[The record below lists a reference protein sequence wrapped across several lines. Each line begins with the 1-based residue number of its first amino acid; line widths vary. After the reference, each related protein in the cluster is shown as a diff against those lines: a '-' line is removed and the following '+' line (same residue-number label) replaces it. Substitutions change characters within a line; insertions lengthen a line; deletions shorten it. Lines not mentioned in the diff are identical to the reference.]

1 MQRGPKKKS
10 IEEKKA
16 VGSYR
21 PCRDDPNILIPMNSE
36 PPVMP
41 DYLSDT
47 AKAVWFEE
55 LDRVTQSGTSVLDS
69 SLFADYC
76 CLAAIVRE
84 TFRSGSEP
92 KGNQLVEL
100 RKQRELL
107 GIGGAPSRVQRGKV
121 AEPDQSNPFAKL
133 LGE

>member
-1 MQRGPKKKS
+1 M
-10 IEEKKA
+10 EEKQA

-21 PCRDDPNILIPMNSE
+21 PCRDDPNIIIPARAA

-41 DYLSDT
+41 DYLS
-47 AKAVWFEE
+47 AEAQAVWHEE
-55 LDRVTQSGTSVLDS
+55 VERVTQSGTSDLDS

-76 CLAAIVRE
+76 CLAALVRAAFKAGE
-84 TFRSGSEP
+84 VP

-107 GIGGAPSRVQRGKV
+107 GIGGAPSRAQRGKV
-121 AEPDQSNPFAKL
+121 AEPDQSNPFASL

>member
-21 PCRDDPNILIPMNSE
+21 PCRDDPTILIPTVSE

-41 DYLSDT
+41 DYLSDA
-47 AKAVWFEE
+47 AKAIWFEE
-55 LDRVTQSGTSVLDS
+55 LERVTQSGTSVLDS
-69 SLFADYC
+69 SMFADYC
-76 CLAAIVRE
+76 CLAAIVRAAFKAGE
-84 TFRSGSEP
+84 VP

-107 GIGGAPSRVQRGKV
+107 GIGGAPSRVQRGTKGQ
-121 AEPDQSNPFAKL
+121 AEPNNPFADL
-133 LGE
+133 AGG

>member
-1 MQRGPKKKS
+1 M
-10 IEEKKA
+10 EEKKA

-21 PCRDDPNILIPMNSE
+21 PCRDDPNIIIPANSA
-36 PPVMP
+36 PPEMP
-41 DYLSDT
+41 DYLSDE

-55 LDRVTQSGTSVLDS
+55 LDRVTQSGTSNLDS

-76 CLAAIVRE
+76 CLAAIVRA
-84 TFRSGSEP
+84 TFKAGEMP

-107 GIGGAPSRVQRGKV
+107 GIGGAPSRAQRGKV
-121 AEPDQSNPFAKL
+121 AEPVNKNEFAKL
-133 LGE
+133 FGD

>member
-1 MQRGPKKKS
+1 MKRGPKKKS
-10 IEEKKA
+10 IEEKQA

-21 PCRDDPNILIPMNSE
+21 PCRDDPNIIIPTSAA

-41 DYLSDT
+41 DYLS
-47 AKAVWFEE
+47 AEAQAVWHEE
-55 LDRVTQSGTSVLDS
+55 LDRVTQSGTSALDS

-84 TFRSGSEP
+84 AFRTGEVP

-107 GIGGAPSRVQRGKV
+107 GIGGAPSRAQRGKV
-121 AEPDQSNPFAKL
+121 AEPDQSNPFASL